1 MTCSGSKLAVPHS
14 YQGFIELCLGQ
25 NVEEEKEDLIHVLL
39 WCPGYREERR
49 KSVKLQQPYIQEEED
64 IVGRS
69 LFNNKDIE
77 EAKREITSFW
87 KIRERIRKERE
98 REKEKS
104 DKGQTQTQT
113 TEHIRECR

>member
-1 MTCSGSKLAVPHS
+1 MEAAQIRGKMSVTQWVWQITDNRGWLICSNTHKAHHTIC
-14 YQGFIELCLGQ
+14 YT
-25 NVEEEKEDLIHVLL
+25 
-39 WCPGYREERR
+39 GYSEERR

-64 IVGRS
+64 IVRRY
-69 LFNNKDIE
+69 LFDNKDIE

-98 REKEKS
+98 REKQKS
-104 DKGQTQTQT
+104 DKGRTQTQT